1 MIIFGGSPPNTGFPL
16 FLVLQRIYHYGS
28 RYPSAGV
35 SAIIRQRGSIGVANS
50 GLTKQNEA
58 PVGVLPAFRFVLPKA
73 RERCEFAER
82 STLAPQEILSIKLRP
97 YGGCF

>member
-1 MIIFGGSPPNTGFPL
+1 MRIVTACGSLSDHPTE
-16 FLVLQRIYHYGS
+16 
-28 RYPSAGV
+28 
-35 SAIIRQRGSIGVANS
+35 GSIGVANS

-58 PVGVLPAFRFVLPKA
+58 PVDVLPAFRFVLAKA